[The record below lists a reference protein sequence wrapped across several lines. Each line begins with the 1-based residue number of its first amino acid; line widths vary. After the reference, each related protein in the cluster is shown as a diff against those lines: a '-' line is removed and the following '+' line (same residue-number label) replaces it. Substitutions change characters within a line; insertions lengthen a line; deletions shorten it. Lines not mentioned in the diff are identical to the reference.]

1 MQLEVLKSEQK
12 KIFLKLKKFPEFYLI
27 GGTALALQIGH
38 RISIDFD
45 LFSQKDIPKSLLPKI
60 KRVFE
65 GSKIEILVNHAEQLS
80 VKADGVKIDFVKYK
94 FSLISEPIEF
104 EGINILLI
112 PEIAAMKAYTLNYR
126 GTLKDYID
134 LYFILKDKHTTLEEI
149 ESLTDK
155 KYKDEFNFR
164 LFLEQLVYL
173 EGLREEKIE
182 FLKEQVNKKEMQEFF
197 EREIQKFGIK

>member
-12 KIFLKLKKFPEFYLI
+12 KIFLKLKKFPEFYLV

-45 LFSQKDIPKSLLPKI
+45 LFSKKDIPKSLLPKI
-60 KRVFE
+60 KRVFK
-65 GSKIEILVNHAEQLS
+65 GSKIEILVNHSEQLS
-80 VKADGVKIDFVKYK
+80 VKIDGVKIDFVKYK

-104 EGINILLI
+104 EGVNILPI
-112 PEIAAMKAYTLNYR
+112 PEITAMKAYTLNYR

-134 LYFILKDKHTTLEEI
+134 LYFILKDKHMTLREI
-149 ESLTDK
+149 ESLAEK

-173 EGLREEKIE
+173 EGAKDDKIE
-182 FLKEQVNKKEMQEFF
+182 FLKEQVNKKEIKEFF
-197 EREIQKFGIK
+197 EKEIQKFSIK